1 MSNILPM
8 PVAAAIINGA
18 RIVDLSVKKTDID
31 RSDVVRAWVREAT
44 FVQAQPAADMLLLAA
59 DTLEKSADYPPLRAP
74 LPLIWIE
81 WTRDSPD
88 ESPSHYFAIVQEVD
102 PSRAYLPYQD
112 RPCPEGTVTA
122 LRVEGGWLVT
132 AGTPLMKVR
141 EVQPSTMEYD
151 LVMVQAGML
160 TANINERGH
169 MLGMVDEG
177 GNFLDGLGAIGPD
190 ADALFG
196 LSLLKPAAL
205 AVGLMNCKNVH
216 TELRSTGNI
225 HDRKKRKQS
234 PKLDYHVIVLP
245 SPGGGGEG
253 AGGHRDVRQHK
264 VRGHFRT
271 YTADKPLLG
280 RAVGTYWWPWHLR
293 GDAERGRIIADY
305 KLTGD

>member
-44 FVQAQPAADMLLLAA
+44 FAQAQPAADMLLLAA

-205 AVGLMNCKNVH
+205 AVGLW
-216 TELRSTGNI
+216 I
-225 HDRKKRKQS
+225 
-234 PKLDYHVIVLP
+234 
-245 SPGGGGEG
+245 
-253 AGGHRDVRQHK
+253 
-264 VRGHFRT
+264 
-271 YTADKPLLG
+271 PLLG
-280 RAVGTYWWPWHLR
+280 IIRQHNLTTVMVLAFTFAGAYGGACLR
-293 GDAERGRIIADY
+293 GWLSGPAKPAE
-305 KLTGD
+305 